1 MGKYLI
7 ICEKPSVAQDY
18 ARILGVSGRKDG
30 YIEND
35 TWVITWCVGHLI
47 ALSYPEKYDPG
58 MKKWSLDTLPFLPTE
73 YKYEPIASVKK
84 QYGVVH
90 KMLHRQDIDTV
101 YWAGDSGREGQYIEA
116 LIRDKGGVR
125 KGMTEKRIWI
135 DSQTDEE
142 IRRGIK
148 NAKPM
153 SAYDNMSAAGYMR
166 AIEDYAMGI
175 NFSRA
180 LSVKY
185 AYKLNQAAGT
195 TKYTPISVGRV
206 MTCVLGMVVNK
217 EREIR
222 DFKVTP
228 FFRVVAD
235 IGNGIQAEWK
245 AVAGSKYFQTPFLYK
260 DNGFKERKTA
270 DDLISL
276 LGGKPFTVD
285 SVKKTV
291 EKKKAPLLFNLN
303 ELQAE
308 CSKRFKISPDET
320 LKIAQ
325 TLYEKKYTTYPRTD
339 ARVLSTAIAK
349 VIEKNLTGLK
359 SYLPTAAYANEILAN
374 STYKGIEKTKYTD
387 DAKITDHYAIIP
399 TGQVNGV
406 SALDPLTRQVYD
418 LIVRR
423 FLSIFYPE
431 ASYQKLVCDCV
442 CGKEHFFFSAKVLY
456 QEGYYPVAG
465 IDTSSILST
474 VNLDPALKQLFSNLK
489 KNDTFSVTA
498 LKVCEGKTSPP
509 KRYDSGSIILAME
522 NAGQF
527 VEEESLREQLKGSG
541 IGTTATRADILK
553 KLVNNGYLKLNK
565 KTQIIT
571 PEKLGEMIY
580 EIVKCTIPALL
591 NPKLTASWEK
601 GLAQVEEGKVTK
613 QEYQQKLEQFVSLKT
628 ETVKNGNM
636 VRQIEQQMQMV
647 IKYYK

>member
-1 MGKYLI
+1 MGKTLI
-7 ICEKPSVAQDY
+7 ITEKPSVAQDY
-18 ARILGVSGRKDG
+18 ARILGVSGKKDG
-30 YIEND
+30 YIENSNY
-35 TWVITWCVGHLI
+35 VITWCIGHLI
-47 ALSYPEKYDPG
+47 ALSYPEKYNPA

-73 YKYEPIASVKK
+73 YKYEVISSVKK
-84 QYGVVH
+84 QYNIVH
-90 KMLHRQDIDTV
+90 KMLHRQDIDIV

-125 KGMTEKRIWI
+125 KGIVEKRIWI

-142 IRRGIK
+142 IKNGIK

-153 SAYDNMSAAGYMR
+153 SAYDNMSASGYMR
-166 AIEDYAMGI
+166 AIEDYSMGI
-175 NFSRA
+175 NFSRV

-185 AYKLNQAAGT
+185 AYKLNRVAGT
-195 TKYTPISVGRV
+195 KKYTPISVGRV
-206 MTCVLGMVVNK
+206 MTCVLGMVVDK

-222 DFKVTP
+222 NFKITP
-228 FFRVVAD
+228 YYRVVAD

-245 AVAGSKYFQTPFLYK
+245 AVPGSKYYQTPFLYK
-260 DNGFKERKTA
+260 ENGFKEKKTA
-270 DDLISL
+270 EDLIFFL
-276 LGGKPFTVD
+276 QGKTFVVD
-285 SVKKTV
+285 SVKKSV

-325 TLYEKKYTTYPRTD
+325 TLYEKKLTTYPRTD

-349 VIEKNLTGLK
+349 VIDKNLIGLK
-359 SYLPTAAYANEILAN
+359 NYLPTAAYANDILAK
-374 STYKGIEKTKYTD
+374 SSFKGIENTKYTND
-387 DAKITDHYAIIP
+387 KMITDHYAIIP
-399 TGQVNGV
+399 TGQVSGI
-406 SALDPLTRQVYD
+406 SSMDSLTRQVYD

-431 ASYQKLVCDCV
+431 AAYQKIVCDCV
-442 CGKEHFFFSAKVLY
+442 CDNEHFFFSTKVLY
-456 QEGYYPVAG
+456 QGGYYPVAG
-465 IDTSSILST
+465 VDVSSILNT
-474 VNLDPALKQLFSNLK
+474 NNLDPALKQLFSGLK
-489 KNDTFSVTA
+489 KGDSFSISA

-522 NAGQF
+522 NAGQLI
-527 VEEESLREQLKGSG
+527 EEESLREQLKDSG

-553 KLVNNGYLKLNK
+553 KLVSNGYLKLNK
-565 KTQIIT
+565 KTQVVS

-601 GLAQVEEGKVTK
+601 GLTQVEEGKVSK
-613 QEYQQKLEQFVSLKT
+613 QEYRQKLEQFVQTKT
-628 ETVKNGNM
+628 EAVKNGNM
-636 VRQIEQQMQMV
+636 SEQIEQRMNAV
-647 IKYYK
+647 AKNY